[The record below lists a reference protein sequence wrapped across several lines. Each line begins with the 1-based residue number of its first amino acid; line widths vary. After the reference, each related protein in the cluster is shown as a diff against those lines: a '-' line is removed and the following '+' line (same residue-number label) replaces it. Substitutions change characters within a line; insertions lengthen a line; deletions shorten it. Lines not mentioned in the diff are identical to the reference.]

1 MGHVPDLSRRRLV
14 VGLGNPG
21 RKYRRT
27 RHNVGF
33 DVVELL
39 AQRWQAC
46 AARAGFESRL
56 ADASLTR
63 SGRVAKVTL
72 LEPETFMNRSGR
84 AVKQAVDFYKAEPA
98 EVLVILDDMNLP
110 LGQLRARPEGSAG
123 GQKGLDDI
131 LRHLGTREV
140 PRLRLGIGQPPA
152 SWDPADFVLSRFS
165 NEELEE
171 IRTAQQEAADAV
183 EDWIFDGL
191 ESVMERYNRKK
202 DA

>member
-39 AQRWQAC
+39 AQRWQAGPG
-46 AARAGFESRL
+46 REGFNSRL
-56 ADASLTR
+56 ADAAPSR
-63 SGRVAKVTL
+63 NGRVAKVTL
-72 LEPETFMNRSGR
+72 LEPETFMNRSGQ
-84 AVKQAVDFYKAEPA
+84 AVKKAVDFYKAEPA
-98 EVLVILDDMNLP
+98 NLLVILDDMNLP

-152 SWDPADFVLSRFS
+152 GWDPADFVLSRFS

-171 IRTAQQEAADAV
+171 IKTAQQEAADAV

-202 DA
+202 GA

>member
-1 MGHVPDLSRRRLV
+1 MGEAPDLARRRLV

-39 AQRWQAC
+39 AQRWQAGPG
-46 AARAGFESRL
+46 REGFESRL
-56 ADASLTR
+56 ADASPSR

-72 LEPETFMNRSGR
+72 IEPETFMNRSGR
-84 AVKQAVDFYKAEPA
+84 AVKKAVEFYKAAPA

-110 LGQLRARPEGSAG
+110 LGQLRARAEGSAG

-131 LRHLGTREV
+131 LRHLGTKEV
-140 PRLRLGIGQPPA
+140 PRLRLGIGQPRRG
-152 SWDPADFVLSRFS
+152 WDPADFVLSRFS
-165 NEELEE
+165 SEELEE

-202 DA
+202 GA